1 MKKIHLPLIIS
12 FSFAFLILGCTAR
25 KVELQKN
32 EQKQQVIE
40 KLQAQSFDYSKLI
53 QANFSTNTGVIFVKE
68 YFNNG
73 NVKIERVEQKNEVNT
88 AYKTETK
95 KRYLTF
101 NVYKKYKIT
110 ETTKIKETQKEQ
122 MSNWVFYFALFLIFS
137 FGLIIYYFPKKDS
150 ILF

>member
-122 MSNWVFYFALFLIFS
+122 MSNWVFYFALFLIFC